1 MTTIRPTNIP
11 GADSP
16 ASSLTASPSSVSDA
30 KKEKTWKAAQDFEA
44 KAINEMLAP
53 MFETEGDANGG
64 VFGGGIGEK
73 QFKPMLINEFA
84 KNMQKA
90 GGLGLAPAIYQKML
104 ELQEKK

>member
-11 GADSP
+11 MSTP
-16 ASSLTASPSSVSDA
+16 TTSTSSVSDA
-30 KKEKTWKAAQDFEA
+30 AKEKTWKAAQDFEA
-44 KAINEMLAP
+44 MAINEMLSP

-90 GGLGLAPAIYQKML
+90 GGLGLAPAIYKKML